1 MSVPFV
7 TLLFQTNCLFTL
19 HIHLHSPF
27 PCGLRSTLL
36 QSKTEHDV
44 NNLPEMRLSHL
55 RDPHVGLSGRDQV
68 SLVRIL
74 PLEKRHSHSNFFLL
88 TFTRKCSSPGSMV
101 RPRIFSAVS
110 PLLKPD
116 TSDISLVLFSISEIC
131 PSVRRKHIDILHIK
145 YCILNLISHFPINNQ
160 LLLVTALSI
169 GSVTIL
175 VRLSSTLLR

>member
-7 TLLFQTNCLFTL
+7 RQLLTFFFQTNCLFTL

-44 NNLPEMRLSHL
+44 NKLPEMRLSHL
-55 RDPHVGLSGRDQV
+55 RDLHVGLSGRDQV
-68 SLVRIL
+68 SLVRLL

-88 TFTRKCSSPGSMV
+88 TFTRKCSSPGSVVM
-101 RPRIFSAVS
+101 PRIFSAVS

-116 TSDISLVLFSISEIC
+116 TSDIFSLIFNI
-131 PSVRRKHIDILHIK
+131 
-145 YCILNLISHFPINNQ
+145 
-160 LLLVTALSI
+160 
-169 GSVTIL
+169 
-175 VRLSSTLLR
+175 

>member
-1 MSVPFV
+1 MSVPIV

-36 QSKTEHDV
+36 QSKKEHDV

-145 YCILNLISHFPINNQ
+145 YCKLNLISNFQFNNQ
-160 LLLVTALSI
+160 LFLNESRQYHIT
-169 GSVTIL
+169 SVT
-175 VRLSSTLLR
+175 VQSVV

>member
-1 MSVPFV
+1 
-7 TLLFQTNCLFTL
+7 
-19 HIHLHSPF
+19 
-27 PCGLRSTLL
+27 
-36 QSKTEHDV
+36 
-44 NNLPEMRLSHL
+44 MRLSHL

-131 PSVRRKHIDILHIK
+131 PSVRRKHIEHRYSSFQKLHIK
-145 YCILNLISHFPINNQ
+145 SYFTFPD
-160 LLLVTALSI
+160 
-169 GSVTIL
+169 
-175 VRLSSTLLR
+175 